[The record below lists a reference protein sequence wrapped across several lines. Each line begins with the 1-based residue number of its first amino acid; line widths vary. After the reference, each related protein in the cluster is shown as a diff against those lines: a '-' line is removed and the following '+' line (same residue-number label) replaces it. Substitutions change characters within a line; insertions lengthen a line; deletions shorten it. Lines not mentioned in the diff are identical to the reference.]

1 MEKEN
6 FKVPFAITLKKIRE
20 KSNTDMKREVTIMS
34 TEMNELGIK
43 EAN

>member
-20 KSNTDMKREVTIMS
+20 KSNTDMKREVS
-34 TEMNELGIK
+34 NNNEHRN
-43 EAN
+43 E